1 MKNGQKLTRPVAAL
15 VATAAIVYAQT
26 PLTFDVASVKA
37 AAPGGRGGIVR
48 QMPGN
53 QRYLATNVPLRLIMT
68 VAYSVTDRQ
77 ISGGPSWVGTDPF
90 DIDAKAAKPASSDD
104 LHAMLAHL
112 LEERF
117 QLKLRHEKKEMPVYE
132 LVVDKG
138 GAKLPEHDAADLD
151 HPPMAGAP
159 GGLAGT
165 NVTMNY
171 FAFVLSRNLDRT
183 VIDKTGLTAHY
194 DVKLEFT
201 REGLVKEGGGGAPP
215 TVAEGP
221 TIFTALREQLGL
233 KLVPAKGPVDF
244 LVIEHAEKPA
254 EN

>member
-1 MKNGQKLTRPVAAL
+1 
-15 VATAAIVYAQT
+15 
-26 PLTFDVASVKA
+26 
-37 AAPGGRGGIVR
+37 
-48 QMPGN
+48 
-53 QRYLATNVPLRLIMT
+53 MT

-90 DIDAKAAKPASSDD
+90 DIDAKAAKPGSSDD
-104 LHAMLAHL
+104 LHLMLAHL
-112 LEERF
+112 IEERF
-117 QLKLRHEKKEMPVYE
+117 HLQIRHEQRDLSVYE

-138 GAKLPEHDAADLD
+138 GPKLTEHDAADLD
-151 HPPMAGAP
+151 HPPMGGTAAGLN
-159 GGLAGT
+159 GK

-171 FAFVLSRNLDRT
+171 FAFVLSRNLDRN

-194 DVKLEFT
+194 DVNLEFT
-201 REGLVKEGGGGAPP
+201 REAPP
-215 TVAEGP
+215 GARLPNGEAPPVGEGP

-244 LVIEHAEKPA
+244 LVIEHAEKPS